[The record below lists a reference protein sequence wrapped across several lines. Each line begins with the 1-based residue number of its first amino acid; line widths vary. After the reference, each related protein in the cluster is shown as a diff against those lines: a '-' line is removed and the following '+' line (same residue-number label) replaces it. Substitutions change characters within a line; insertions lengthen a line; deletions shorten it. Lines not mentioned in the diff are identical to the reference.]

1 MTHATRRLF
10 LLLASMP
17 VILGLLAGCEQ
28 ANNNA
33 AATADD
39 NNPQG
44 IANGS
49 QVSFRYT
56 LNADGELV
64 ESNVDAEP
72 LIYIQGSGQV
82 LEALENAMAGMQV
95 GDQKTIALT
104 AAEGYGEIRADAV
117 REVPIDQVPE
127 EMRQIGALL
136 QAPEMQGPIR
146 VVEIRDDVIVLDGNH
161 PLAGKNLSFDVTI
174 VAIEMPIPV
183 VN

>member
-28 ANNNA
+28 ADNNA
-33 AATADD
+33 AVTADD
-39 NNPQG
+39 NTQG
-44 IANGS
+44 IVNGK
-49 QVSFRYT
+49 QVSFNYT

-72 LIYIQGSGQV
+72 LIYVQGSGQV

-95 GDQKTIALT
+95 GDQKAIVLT
-104 AAEGYGEIRADAV
+104 AAEGYGEIRAEAV
-117 REVPIDQVPE
+117 REVPVDQVPE

-146 VVEIRDDVIVLDGNH
+146 VIEIRDDVIVLNGNH
-161 PLAGKNLSFDVTI
+161 PLAGKSLTFDVTI
-174 VAIEMPIPV
+174 VAIETPAPV